1 MQSFRHQLSLLTWLI
16 CLSLALSTTG
26 SAQSNPPADSNG
38 KVADTS
44 TSGQAPDAVM
54 KKLSDLVHAGKY
66 MEAQQLTSGLLV
78 AYPADQRLSKAKALL
93 DKALAPPK
101 PSDPVASSNL
111 PTSSVGSSPQPVSNL
126 TGMDKVDYNAL
137 IELAREAQQ
146 NTDLKQQKQS
156 LQQFMD
162 QSGSFLQKH
171 PDQMLLWQLR
181 AASAINLN
189 DPMAG
194 YEAGQKL
201 VAAGAVDSNDGNL
214 QQLLAQ
220 LRNKD
225 WLDEKEAAKQ
235 AKYSWIVG
243 AWSLHYSRLD
253 ESRHV
258 REGDENVEF
267 SGSDSVFEGK
277 ATDQNSVKRGQV
289 KVTILNSGEIR
300 CEMYAV
306 TVQSCELAD
315 HNRTMKIVFT
325 NPKVKNQ
332 FTWLLRKQ

>member
-1 MQSFRHQLSLLTWLI
+1 MKKMSQSFIPGVVLALI
-16 CLSLALSTTG
+16 CVAPLH
-26 SAQSNPPADSNG
+26 AQTPGNAPADTNPT
-38 KVADTS
+38 AAIP
-44 TSGQAPDAVM
+44 APDDAV
-54 KKLSDLVHAGKY
+54 KKLSELVRAGKY
-66 MEAQQLTSGLLV
+66 SAAQQLTAALLL
-78 AYPADQRLSKAKALL
+78 AYPDDQRLIKAEALL
-93 DKALAPPK
+93 DKALASSK
-101 PSDPVASSNL
+101 ATDPGASSNL
-111 PTSSVGSSPQPVSNL
+111 PASDVVPVPPAMGTTAKQL
-126 TGMDKVDYNAL
+126 TGMEKVDYNAL
-137 IELAREAQQ
+137 IILARQAQQ
-146 NTDLKQQKQS
+146 DTDLKQQKQS

-181 AASAINLN
+181 AASAIILN

-201 VAAGAVDSNDGNL
+201 MAAGAVDSNDANL
-214 QQLLAQ
+214 QQLLVQ

-225 WLDEKEAAKQ
+225 WLDEKEATKQ

-243 AWSLHYSRLD
+243 AWSLHYSRID

-267 SGSDSVFEGK
+267 SGSDSVFEGN

-289 KVTILNSGEIR
+289 KVTILDSGEIR

-306 TVQSCELAD
+306 TVQLCELAD
-315 HNRTMKIVFT
+315 DNRTMKIVFT
-325 NPKVKNQ
+325 NPKVKNLV
-332 FTWLLRKQ
+332 TWLLHKQ